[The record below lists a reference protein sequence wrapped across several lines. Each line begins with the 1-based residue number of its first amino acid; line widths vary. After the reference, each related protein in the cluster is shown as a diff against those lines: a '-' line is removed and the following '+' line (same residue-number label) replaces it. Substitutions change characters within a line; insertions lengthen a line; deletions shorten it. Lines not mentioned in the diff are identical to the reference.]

1 MNAYPM
7 RVSLLLALALVSCGA
22 IANDQTEIVPP
33 ATVTGPPAIAAP
45 SAPPPPPA
53 PSSAP
58 APAEP
63 APVTTTTAAA
73 PSNVRA
79 LPPMQ
84 FFSSIG
90 GDTVYD
96 LLKADPSFAN
106 MDKELSGAPLYL
118 VVTHSIRPTSGGS
131 AAGLFSAI
139 LAGSSLG
146 IIPVVTNEE
155 FVVRYEVWLQGRAI
169 STYTFSRTKTR
180 AFNMWGGGGNTTYG
194 LGKEG
199 LDWLKSTAGE
209 FAVKAAHDPALMKLQ
224 SEIDY
229 YFPPSTAAAK

>member
-1 MNAYPM
+1 MIAYPI
-7 RVSLLLALALVSCGA
+7 RLSLLLAMALVSCA
-22 IANDQTEIVPP
+22 AVAKDQTENMPP
-33 ATVTGPPAIAAP
+33 ATVTGAPAIVAPAAPLPVPPPAETASVATTIPPAAP
-45 SAPPPPPA
+45 SG
-53 PSSAP
+53 
-58 APAEP
+58 
-63 APVTTTTAAA
+63 
-73 PSNVRA
+73 VRA

-84 FFSSIG
+84 YFSSIG

-106 MDKELSGAPLYL
+106 MDKELAGAPLFL
-118 VVTHSIRPTSGGS
+118 IVTHSIRPTSGGS

-146 IIPVVTNEE
+146 IIPMVTNEE

-169 STYTFSRTKTR
+169 ATYTFSRTKTR
-180 AFNMWGGGGNTTYG
+180 AFNMWSNGGEKNYG

-229 YFPPSTAAAK
+229 YFPTATAAAK